1 MFYKEDEYDDDYEE
15 SLSSRI
21 DDLDEL
27 YKEDSSDD
35 NQTLDIEDEN
45 GSNLKVDKIFDNTF
59 GESEYDG
66 SFKST
71 FTVDNLF
78 HDYEEAEEKIH
89 YNLLFQKIH
98 AIIKQS
104 PYVALNEIKENG
116 KISKLNKM
124 QINQVYGFVL
134 NSLPVNERKIEI
146 FSILSDYFDIHP
158 SKFYSSLSN
167 KYKNEL
173 IMELDQSMNIFEKK
187 KIRKL
192 F

>member
-1 MFYKEDEYDDDYEE
+1 VNPEDEFDEDYEE
-15 SLSSRI
+15 SLSRRI
-21 DDLDEL
+21 DDLDEI
-27 YKEDSSDD
+27 YKEENSQDEEP
-35 NQTLDIEDEN
+35 QQAIEEETS
-45 GSNLKVDKIFDNTF
+45 GGLRQDKIFDNTF

-66 SFKST
+66 SKST
-71 FTVDNLF
+71 FTVDNTF

-98 AIIKQS
+98 TLIKSSQYS
-104 PYVALNEIKENG
+104 ALNEIKENG

-134 NSLPVNERKIEI
+134 NSLPGTERKIEI
-146 FSILSDYFDIHP
+146 FSIISDYFDIHP

-173 IMELDQSMNIFEKK
+173 IMELDQVMNIFEKK

>member
-1 MFYKEDEYDDDYEE
+1 MHKKDEYDEDYEE

-21 DDLDEL
+21 DDIDEI
-27 YKEDSSDD
+27 YKEDCSEESEMRE
-35 NQTLDIEDEN
+35 IEIE
-45 GSNLKVDKIFDNTF
+45 GTGFKVDKIFDNTF

-66 SFKST
+66 NFKST
-71 FTVDNLF
+71 FTVDNTF

-98 AIIKQS
+98 TIIKESQHS
-104 PYVALNEIKENG
+104 TLNDIKENG

-134 NSLPVNERKIEI
+134 NSLPSNERKIEI
-146 FSILSDYFDIHP
+146 FSIISDYFDIHP

>member
-1 MFYKEDEYDDDYEE
+1 MYRGDEYDDDYEE

-27 YKEDSSDD
+27 YKEDSSEE
-35 NQTLDIEDEN
+35 TEVTEESE
-45 GSNLKVDKIFDNTF
+45 GTATEGLKVDKIFDNTF

-66 SFKST
+66 NFKST
-71 FTVDNLF
+71 FTVDNTF

-98 AIIKQS
+98 GIIKQS
-104 PYVALNEIKENG
+104 PYAALNEIKENG

-134 NSLPVNERKIEI
+134 NSLPGNERKIEI

-173 IMELDQSMNIFEKK
+173 IMELDQAMNIFEKK

>member
-1 MFYKEDEYDDDYEE
+1 MSYKDEEFDEEE
-15 SLSSRI
+15 SLSRRI

-27 YKEDSSDD
+27 YQEEDSQDEE
-35 NQTLDIEDEN
+35 QDIEEDTHN
-45 GSNLKVDKIFDNTF
+45 GLRNDKIFDNTF
-59 GESEYDG
+59 GETEYDG
-66 SFKST
+66 KKST
-71 FTVDNLF
+71 FTVDNTF

-98 AIIKQS
+98 TLVKGSQYSI
-104 PYVALNEIKENG
+104 LNEIKENG

-134 NSLPVNERKIEI
+134 NSLPGTERKIEI

-173 IMELDQSMNIFEKK
+173 IMELDQAMNIFEKK

>member
-1 MFYKEDEYDDDYEE
+1 MHKKEEYDEDYEE

-21 DDLDEL
+21 DDIDEI
-27 YKEDSSDD
+27 YKEEDSSEESEMSE
-35 NQTLDIEDEN
+35 IETEESS
-45 GSNLKVDKIFDNTF
+45 GFKVDKIFDNTF

-66 SFKST
+66 NFKST
-71 FTVDNLF
+71 FTVDNTF

-98 AIIKQS
+98 TIIKESQHS
-104 PYVALNEIKENG
+104 TLNDIKENG

-134 NSLPVNERKIEI
+134 NSLPNNERKIEI
-146 FSILSDYFDIHP
+146 FSIISDYFDIHP
-158 SKFYSSLSN
+158 SKFYTSLSN

>member
-1 MFYKEDEYDDDYEE
+1 MMEEEEFEDE
-15 SLSSRI
+15 SLSRRI
-21 DDLDEL
+21 DDIDEL
-27 YKEDSSDD
+27 YKVEKASDEEE
-35 NQTLDIEDEN
+35 NPDIEEEISN
-45 GSNLKVDKIFDNTF
+45 GLRVDKIFDNSF

-66 SFKST
+66 SKSN
-71 FTVDNLF
+71 FAVDAQF

-89 YNLLFQKIH
+89 YNLLFEKIH
-98 AIIKQS
+98 ALIKNSQYS
-104 PYVALNEIKENG
+104 ALNEVKENG

-134 NSLPVNERKIEI
+134 NSLPGTERKIEI

-167 KYKNEL
+167 KYKNDL
-173 IMELDQSMNIFEKK
+173 IIELDQSMNIFEKK
-187 KIRKL
+187 KIRRL

>member
-1 MFYKEDEYDDDYEE
+1 MNPEDEFDEDYEE
-15 SLSSRI
+15 SLSRRI
-21 DDLDEL
+21 DDLDEI
-27 YKEDSSDD
+27 YKEENSQDEEP
-35 NQTLDIEDEN
+35 QQAIEEETS
-45 GSNLKVDKIFDNTF
+45 GGLRQDKIFDNTF

-66 SFKST
+66 SKST
-71 FTVDNLF
+71 FTVDNTF

-98 AIIKQS
+98 TLIKSSQYS
-104 PYVALNEIKENG
+104 ALNEIKENG

-134 NSLPVNERKIEI
+134 NSLPGTERKIEI
-146 FSILSDYFDIHP
+146 FSIISDYFDIHP

-173 IMELDQSMNIFEKK
+173 IMELDQVMNIFEKK

>member
-1 MFYKEDEYDDDYEE
+1 MNPEDEFDEDYEE
-15 SLSSRI
+15 SLSRRI
-21 DDLDEL
+21 DDLDEI
-27 YKEDSSDD
+27 YKEENSQDEEPQQAIEEETSSGLR
-35 NQTLDIEDEN
+35 Q
-45 GSNLKVDKIFDNTF
+45 DKIFDNTF

-66 SFKST
+66 SKST
-71 FTVDNLF
+71 FTVDNAF

-89 YNLLFQKIH
+89 YNLLFQRIH
-98 AIIKQS
+98 ALIKGS
-104 PYVALNEIKENG
+104 IYFALNEIKENG

-134 NSLPVNERKIEI
+134 NSLPGTERKIEI

-173 IMELDQSMNIFEKK
+173 IMELDQVMNIFEKK